1 MASVSPKAPPDA
13 KRASV
18 AWPVLS
24 EDLHPETLCVEAG
37 ARSAAGDPVSPALYL
52 STTYRQ
58 GGDHEYIRDG
68 SPATEAFERVVG
80 ELEGGHAACFAS
92 GMAASAAVL
101 DGLAARRSRS
111 RPARRLRR
119 RPHAARRARRVR
131 RAGGRVRRP
140 DRHRGDDRRD
150 GRRGA
155 GVGRV
160 AEQPAARDH
169 RYRRAGRRRPRARR
183 AARRRRDPRHP
194 AAPGHARPRRRLR
207 RPLGDQVHRR
217 PLGLPARCRGGP
229 RGRGRRDADR
239 AAAC

>member
-37 ARSAAGDPVSPALYL
+37 TRSAAGDPVSPALYL

-101 DGLAARRSRS
+101 DGLAPGARVL
-111 RPARRLRR
+111 A
-119 RPHAARRARRVR
+119 PHVAYAGVR
-131 RAGGRVRRP
+131 TLLVERAGSGALEVEFV
-140 DRHRGDDRRD
+140 DQTDTRGDDRRD
-150 GRRGA
+150 GRRRA

-183 AARRRRDPRHP
+183 STRRRRHPRHP
-194 AAPGHARPRRRLR
+194 AAPGHARPGRRLR

-217 PLGLPARCRGGP
+217 PLGLPARR
-229 RGRGRRDADR
+229 RGRPARPRAPRR
-239 AAAC
+239 